1 MQKSQWAPGSHQAP
15 SGTPEVRNCFKKF
28 TENPTD
34 KENKALYRND
44 TDVDQFA
51 QTRQPD
57 DLFDDDYTP
66 ITEPISHIVPH
77 AAPRSSYPQPRGRG
91 NQARGRGRGG
101 FPRSADN
108 THNTHPTTKPVPN
121 PTSTSIT
128 PNISTA
134 AEASP
139 ATPLVDQAATTT
151 TSPATNP
158 TAPAPTSSPVRGSRL
173 QTGGVQKPKLTESE
187 LSARLA
193 AARLNNAKREEAHR
207 LAEADEASFQHRE
220 AQAREKRRE
229 EGAARRVMEG
239 ERERNRLRKLG
250 ARGGREWDEGKEPE
264 EEKARGARRG
274 MYGGVVGG
282 VSGGRGRGGEG
293 GYAGRGGD
301 APAEDTFENPSS
313 ARGSF
318 EGGRGRGRGRASRA
332 RGRGRGDFEGN
343 GARDQVGRSQQQNKK
358 AAAFEETDFPALSV
372 DASKKAESV
381 PTERIATLE
390 NKDILKSPTGE
401 RGTWADQV
409 EAGAGGS

>member
-1 MQKSQWAPGSHQAP
+1 MQESRWATSSPQAP
-15 SGTPEVRNCFKKF
+15 NGASEPPRQED
-28 TENPTD
+28 PSI
-34 KENKALYRND
+34 
-44 TDVDQFA
+44 DQFA

-66 ITEPISHIVPH
+66 ITEPISQIVPP
-77 AAPRSSYPQPRGRG
+77 AAPRSSLPQPRARG

-108 THNTHPTTKPVPN
+108 AYNTHPPPKPAAN
-121 PTSTSIT
+121 PTSSTSA
-128 PNISTA
+128 PSSATA
-134 AEASP
+134 AEAPISTQP
-139 ATPLVDQAATTT
+139 ADPASTSTTTAATT
-151 TSPATNP
+151 PAT
-158 TAPAPTSSPVRGSRL
+158 PAPTSSPVRGSRL

-207 LAEADEASFQHRE
+207 IAEADEASFQHRE

-229 EGAARRVMEG
+229 EGAARRLMEG

-250 ARGGREWDEGKEPE
+250 ARGGREWDEGKAPE

-282 VSGGRGRGGEG
+282 VSGGRGRGGDA

-301 APAEDTFENPSS
+301 LLGEDALENSS
-313 ARGSF
+313 SGRGSF
-318 EGGRGRGRGRASRA
+318 EGRRGRGRGRGDRG
-332 RGRGRGDFEGN
+332 RGRGRGDFG
-343 GARDQVGRSQQQNKK
+343 GDGTGDSVGRGQQGVKK
-358 AAAFEETDFPALSV
+358 PAAFKETDFPALAV
-372 DASKKAESV
+372 DATKKAESL

>member
-1 MQKSQWAPGSHQAP
+1 MQASQWATSSSQAP
-15 SGTPEVRNCFKKF
+15 NGAFKPTPQ
-28 TENPTD
+28 ENL
-34 KENKALYRND
+34 NI
-44 TDVDQFA
+44 DQFA

-66 ITEPISHIVPH
+66 ITEPISQVVPP
-77 AAPRSSYPQPRGRG
+77 AAPRSSYPQPRARG

-108 THNTHPTTKPVPN
+108 AHNAHPTAKPAPN
-121 PTSTSIT
+121 PTSTSTT
-128 PNISTA
+128 PNPAAVPEAPASTPPA
-134 AEASP
+134 DSASI
-139 ATPLVDQAATTT
+139 T
-151 TSPATNP
+151 ATNP
-158 TAPAPTSSPVRGSRL
+158 VTTPTIPAPTSSPVRGSRL

-250 ARGGREWDEGKEPE
+250 ARGGREWDEGKAPE

-282 VSGGRGRGGEG
+282 VTGGRGRAGEAG
-293 GYAGRGGD
+293 SAGRGGD
-301 APAEDTFENPSS
+301 LPGEDAPENLTSG
-313 ARGSF
+313 RGSF
-318 EGGRGRGRGRASRA
+318 EGRRGRGRGRGD
-332 RGRGRGDFEGN
+332 RGRGRGRGEFGGEGT
-343 GARDQVGRSQQQNKK
+343 GDYVGRGQQAVRKP
-358 AAAFEETDFPALSV
+358 AAFKETDFPALAV
-372 DASKKAESV
+372 DTTKKAESL

-409 EAGAGGS
+409 EAGAGGA

>member
-1 MQKSQWAPGSHQAP
+1 MQESQWAGSSSQAP
-15 SGTPEVRNCFKKF
+15 NGAPEVYILFKPASIS
-28 TENPTD
+28 TN
-34 KENKALYRND
+34 YRPKPKSRED
-44 TDVDQFA
+44 PSIDEFA

-66 ITEPISHIVPH
+66 ITEPINQIVPPT
-77 AAPRSSYPQPRGRG
+77 APRSSYPQPRARG
-91 NQARGRGRGG
+91 SQARGRGRRG

-108 THNTHPTTKPVPN
+108 AHHAHPTSKSTPN
-121 PTSTSIT
+121 PASTSTVIATAPDSAT
-128 PNISTA
+128 SAEAPASTA
-134 AEASP
+134 P
-139 ATPLVDQAATTT
+139 ADPANVIAAAD
-151 TSPATNP
+151 ATNP
-158 TAPAPTSSPVRGSRL
+158 APKSSPVRGSRL

-239 ERERNRLRKLG
+239 ERESNRLRKLG
-250 ARGGREWDEGKEPE
+250 ARGGREWDEGKAPE
-264 EEKARGARRG
+264 EEKVRGARRG

-282 VSGGRGRGGEG
+282 GSGGRGRGGEA

-301 APAEDTFENPSS
+301 SPGEDNIENPSG
-313 ARGSF
+313 RGSF
-318 EGGRGRGRGRASRA
+318 EGRRGRGRGRGDRG
-332 RGRGRGDFEGN
+332 RGRGRGDFG
-343 GARDQVGRSQQQNKK
+343 GDGTGDHVGRGQQGFKK
-358 AAAFEETDFPALSV
+358 PAAFKETDFPALAV
-372 DASKKAESV
+372 DVTKNAGSLPA
-381 PTERIATLE
+381 ERIVTLD

-409 EAGAGGS
+409 EAGTAGS